1 MKTPIKISEPELGTK
16 QSFNLEDLF
25 ASVIQNP
32 ILETRYML
40 NSNADVRPLE
50 REEKDYFG
58 LSIRDASG
66 FRIYEE

>member
-1 MKTPIKISEPELGTK
+1 MKTPIRISESQPDAEQPL
-16 QSFNLEDLF
+16 NLEDLF

-40 NSNADVRPLE
+40 NSNADVRPLQ

-58 LSIRDASG
+58 LSIRDALG
-66 FRIYEE
+66 FKICEE